1 MKSSRKPFPVR
12 KALILL
18 GAVVVLCVA
27 VMAMR
32 WWHTG
37 VPYWLE
43 KHDENVLLP
52 LIEQTARRHGVSPLL
67 VRALI
72 WKESR
77 FDQFS
82 VGSKGE
88 IGLMQITDGAVQ
100 DWARRTK
107 SDKPSRF
114 DLFIPEV
121 NVEIGTWYLG
131 QAARH
136 WKGYAS
142 QDLLTLAEYNA
153 GYGKGS
159 GIWAPKDPLTVV
171 VPADITYPGTR
182 QYVQMILE
190 RKKQY
195 ENAQLKQRP

>member
-1 MKSSRKPFPVR
+1 MKSSPKPFPLR

-18 GAVVVLCVA
+18 GAVVVLCLA
-27 VMAMR
+27 VLAMR

-153 GYGKGS
+153 GYGKVSGS
-159 GIWAPKDPLTVV
+159 WAPKDPQTVV

>member
-1 MKSSRKPFPVR
+1 MKRPSSRPFPVR
-12 KALILL
+12 KALILA
-18 GAVVVLCVA
+18 GAVAVLCIA
-27 VMAMR
+27 VLAMR
-32 WWHTG
+32 WWHNG

-43 KHDENVLLP
+43 KHDEEVLLP
-52 LIEQTARRHGVSPLL
+52 LIEQMALRHQVPASL
-67 VRALI
+67 VRAVI

-77 FDQFS
+77 FDQFT

-107 SDKPSRF
+107 SDVPSHF

-153 GYGKGS
+153 GYGKVSGS
-159 GIWAPKDPLTVV
+159 WVPKDPQTPVAL
-171 VPADITYPGTR
+171 ADITYPGTR

-190 RKKQY
+190 RKKYY
-195 ENAQLKQRP
+195 ENAPK